1 MEKKWNI
8 GIVLC
13 TGLVAVIFWLLAG
26 SQFIKL
32 RTGARPLEQGE
43 CFEDAEGEYISYEAL
58 YPAASWVEKYDSN
71 NPNDPDKAEVIG
83 YVVYDVDRNS
93 FLCII
98 GFS

>member
-58 YPAASWVEKYDSN
+58 YPAASWVEN
-71 NPNDPDKAEVIG
+71 MIQITQMIQT
-83 YVVYDVDRNS
+83 RQR
-93 FLCII
+93 L
-98 GFS
+98 